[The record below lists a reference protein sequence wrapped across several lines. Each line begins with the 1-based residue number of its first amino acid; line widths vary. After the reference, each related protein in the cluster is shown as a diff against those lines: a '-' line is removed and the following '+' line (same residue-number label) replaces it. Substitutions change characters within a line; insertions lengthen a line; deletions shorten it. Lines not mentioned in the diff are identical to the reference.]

1 MAFSPIGIYRAFRPS
16 WQSFGVYYFGIFIFL
31 AGPQINPDTFI
42 SPALGQLLA
51 TVLIGFVLVTRFTR
65 VYRVSDEQVEVEKT
79 FPSHY
84 KEAVEINEI
93 RRIDLRR
100 GLSQRFLGVAHI
112 YIYLEGKEAPS
123 LKLFGVPK
131 PDKLKQILLDR
142 GASDERVYGAFRS

>member
-16 WQSFGVYYFGIFIFL
+16 WQAFGVYYFGVFIFL

-51 TVLIGFVLVTRFTR
+51 TILAGFILVTRFTR
-65 VYRVSDEQVEVEKT
+65 VYRVSDDEVEVEKT
-79 FPSHY
+79 FPSHHT
-84 KEAVEINEI
+84 ESVEIKQI

-100 GLSQRFLGVAHI
+100 GMSQRFLGVAHV
-112 YIYLEGKEAPS
+112 YIYLEGQEATS

-131 PDKLKQILLDR
+131 PEKLKQILLDR
-142 GASDERVYGAFRS
+142 GAGNERVYGAFRS